1 MSDASEMFAI
11 LRESADAKAVDA
23 IERLVADAPD
33 HHLCRINA
41 LAFAAAN
48 GLDEERVVAAFLHGA
63 RLGMF
68 DMSWNVLCPGCGGV
82 LDTNATLKTMQ
93 KDEYICALCA
103 DAYAPT
109 LDEMVEVTFTVS
121 PRLRKIAAHTP
132 DELPLPEY
140 YRQMYWGSGVDVPD
154 DEYDAMLNDF
164 VIDHVE
170 LAPGEKA
177 VLSVQLPAEF
187 IIVFEPVTHSAQFI
201 DVKGEPT
208 RERQNLSLA
217 YDRDHT
223 HNQTLEMRP
232 GPLRLALENRTD
244 MRVLPSVCIAGHT
257 LHDLLSRR
265 RAFLTAKR
273 LLTNQTFRDL
283 YRTDTLDVGQRLKI
297 TSLTFLF
304 TDLRGSTELYDR
316 VGDLVAFDL
325 VQAHFDV
332 LNEII
337 AAETGAVVK
346 TIGDAVMATFPTPD
360 RAIAAAL
367 RMRDAMRQLN
377 ERNGREDLLLKI
389 GVHEGPCIAVAMNE
403 RQDYFGQ
410 TVNIASRV
418 QGLANTQSIFATGAV
433 VDDSK
438 TAHLL
443 QQKALNPQSQNVS
456 LRGIERAMLV
466 YAIP

>member
-1 MSDASEMFAI
+1 MSDAREMFAI

-93 KDEYICALCA
+93 KDEYVCALCA
-103 DAYAPT
+103 DAYSPT

-154 DEYDAMLNDF
+154 DDYDAMLNDF

-208 RERQNLSLA
+208 RERQNLSL
-217 YDRDHT
+217 
-223 HNQTLEMRP
+223 
-232 GPLRLALENRTD
+232 
-244 MRVLPSVCIAGHT
+244 
-257 LHDLLSRR
+257 
-265 RAFLTAKR
+265 
-273 LLTNQTFRDL
+273 
-283 YRTDTLDVGQRLKI
+283 
-297 TSLTFLF
+297 SL
-304 TDLRGSTELYDR
+304 
-316 VGDLVAFDL
+316 
-325 VQAHFDV
+325 
-332 LNEII
+332 
-337 AAETGAVVK
+337 
-346 TIGDAVMATFPTPD
+346 
-360 RAIAAAL
+360 
-367 RMRDAMRQLN
+367 
-377 ERNGREDLLLKI
+377 
-389 GVHEGPCIAVAMNE
+389 
-403 RQDYFGQ
+403 
-410 TVNIASRV
+410 
-418 QGLANTQSIFATGAV
+418 
-433 VDDSK
+433 
-438 TAHLL
+438 
-443 QQKALNPQSQNVS
+443 
-456 LRGIERAMLV
+456 
-466 YAIP
+466 